1 MNSRFIASP
10 FPWQLDEADWTS
22 IRWKKKNFRPEFVNS
37 RRYRHLT
44 LCPGNL
50 SFESSRTNNPYNFR
64 FLVLFLPFLPF
75 FPPPLFSFR
84 FLFYP
89 SIPSISFSFPDD
101 VLFITVVVV
110 FFFCRRSQ
118 RFTNG
123 DFMRINFI
131 GQGSRRICIFREGCV
146 ATHRRTM
153 IPYFPSTVRIVSFFL
168 YSSSP
173 FFRPQIIACAWR
185 CYTTFLNFLSFPSP
199 PLPFLSFFSF
209 FPSSSIALD
218 REDWYLHCFV
228 GRKIGIRVG
237 NFCSRC
243 KYTANVSRFA
253 RSSDPRKWL
262 DRVSGG

>member
-1 MNSRFIASP
+1 M
-10 FPWQLDEADWTS
+10 
-22 IRWKKKNFRPEFVNS
+22 KKKKKFRPEFVNS

-64 FLVLFLPFLPF
+64 FLVLFLPFLSF
-75 FPPPLFSFR
+75 FPPPSFSFR

-173 FFRPQIIACAWR
+173 FFRPQIIACA
-185 CYTTFLNFLSFPSP
+185 
-199 PLPFLSFFSF
+199 
-209 FPSSSIALD
+209 
-218 REDWYLHCFV
+218 
-228 GRKIGIRVG
+228 
-237 NFCSRC
+237 
-243 KYTANVSRFA
+243 
-253 RSSDPRKWL
+253 
-262 DRVSGG
+262 